1 MVVGSVRC
9 GLRFQPVDPGEGQ
22 ALVRRPCSLDGAE
35 WKVGRFNT
43 GFGQRVDRVDFPTLG
58 KPTIPHLN
66 PMIKSP

>member
-9 GLRFQPVDPGEGQ
+9 GFTFQPVDPGEDQ
-22 ALVRRPCSLDGAE
+22 ALVRRLCSAHGAE

-43 GFGQRVDRVDFPTLG
+43 GFGQRVEQVDFPTLG

-66 PMIKSP
+66 PMI